1 MFVENLVLEIRGQKG
16 AQMGVFGRFSKNNS
30 WIWFILPG
38 KEDIIVLRVH
48 AKFHDQNTSGSWDI
62 GAKVVKNKGLPYL
75 TKVVITP

>member
-1 MFVENLVLEIRGQKG
+1 MGSKG
-16 AQMGVFGRFSKNNS
+16 VKMGYFGIFSKSNEQ
-30 WIWFILPG
+30 IWFILLG

-62 GAKVVKNKGLPYL
+62 GAKVVKNKDLPYL